1 MQWGFIFHGWA
12 KKSNQNI
19 TNIMSFQLLF
29 LIKKAAKLL
38 VVWTAPR
45 AADKSAS
52 STFGGNGDLPIQG
65 LFVAKMS
72 TFLEQTT
79 ALLKIKNVLHY
90 KEENKKRLKNE

>member
-1 MQWGFIFHGWA
+1 
-12 KKSNQNI
+12 
-19 TNIMSFQLLF
+19 MSFQLLF

-52 STFGGNGDLPIQG
+52 STFGGNGGTPIQG

-79 ALLKIKNVLHY
+79 ALLKRKNVLHY
-90 KEENKKRLKNE
+90 KVRKQKRLKNERRTTKNQAIQIQFQD

>member
-1 MQWGFIFHGWA
+1 MLFG
-12 KKSNQNI
+12 
-19 TNIMSFQLLF
+19 QL
-29 LIKKAAKLL
+29 K
-38 VVWTAPR
+38 R

-90 KEENKKRLKNE
+90 KVRKQKKT

>member
-1 MQWGFIFHGWA
+1 
-12 KKSNQNI
+12 
-19 TNIMSFQLLF
+19 MSFQLLF

-38 VVWTAPR
+38 VVWTAQR

-65 LFVAKMS
+65 LPVAKMS
-72 TFLEQTT
+72 TFLQQAT

-90 KEENKKRLKNE
+90 KVRKQKKT

>member
-1 MQWGFIFHGWA
+1 MQWGFIFHRWA

-38 VVWTAPR
+38 VVWTAQR

-72 TFLEQTT
+72 TFLEQAT
-79 ALLKIKNVLHY
+79 ALLKRKNVLHY
-90 KEENKKRLKNE
+90 KVRKQKKT

>member
-12 KKSNQNI
+12 KKSNENI

-45 AADKSAS
+45 AADKSAT

-79 ALLKIKNVLHY
+79 ALLKRKNVLHY
-90 KEENKKRLKNE
+90 KVKKTKKT

>member
-1 MQWGFIFHGWA
+1 
-12 KKSNQNI
+12 
-19 TNIMSFQLLF
+19 MSFQLLF

-45 AADKSAS
+45 AADKSAT

-79 ALLKIKNVLHY
+79 ALLKRKNVLHY
-90 KEENKKRLKNE
+90 KVKKTKKT